1 MMNEP
6 GEMIIQKLH
15 VFMIGCPYFLA
26 LPFYLS
32 ETKSKV
38 LIIIYNQLLSKIAVK
53 RCEKWNTVMEF
64 PYVLNFFQICY
75 LHDNHWT

>member
-32 ETKSKV
+32 ETKST
-38 LIIIYNQLLSKIAVK
+38 KIAVK

-75 LHDNHWT
+75 LHDNH